1 MGDLRLSQHSILSQV
16 SGGADVS
23 REKLKAEDQLRSN
36 FALALLETDRFSL
49 AALMAR
55 AISLYVDKAIAMD
68 KSLPQGPLSSVDGA
82 LGIQKSLARDP
93 DDVDMG
99 R

>member
-1 MGDLRLSQHSILSQV
+1 
-16 SGGADVS
+16 VS
-23 REKLKAEDQLRSN
+23 REKLRAEDQLRSN

-55 AISLYVDKAIAMD
+55 AISLYVDKALAMD
-68 KSLPQGPLSSVDGA
+68 KSPAQGPLSSVDGA
-82 LGIQKSLARDP
+82 LGIKKSPARNP